1 MSAASTSSAGYK
13 MEPGALTSNFSVG
26 DYARFFAS
34 GALCA
39 TITHGAMTP
48 VDVVKTRIQLEPK
61 GSKASMLSMGRQ
73 IIASEGP
80 AGLLPALA
88 PPQSATSSRAVPS
101 SPATSSSRRRA
112 STLPAATRLLSAIDR
127 PSTSVVRPP
136 RSSSPRPF

>member
-48 VDVVKTRIQLEPK
+48 VDVVKTRIQLEPEVYNRVR
-61 GSKASMLSMGRQ
+61 SFS
-73 IIASEGP
+73 
-80 AGLLPALA
+80 
-88 PPQSATSSRAVPS
+88 TSSQS
-101 SPATSSSRRRA
+101 
-112 STLPAATRLLSAIDR
+112 INNDG
-127 PSTSVVRPP
+127 
-136 RSSSPRPF
+136 